1 MSTVPP
7 PEVGSLEGVATKPR
21 SRSTTPPFPVTGR
34 QKAAIFLVALGS
46 ELSAEVMKHLREDEI
61 EELTYQIANL
71 QRVST
76 EQRDLIFREALQI
89 LLAHHYVSQGGIT
102 YAQEVLE
109 RALGPQRAQEIIAR
123 LSAALQV
130 SPFDDLRRMDPLQLV
145 SLIQN
150 EHPQTIA
157 LILAYLRPHQAAVVL
172 SSLPAELQVDVAMRL
187 AVMDRTTPEVVREV
201 ENALA
206 QKVAA
211 LPAQEYTAVGGVKAL
226 VDIINNTD
234 RGTEKTIL
242 EALEAQNPE
251 LAQEVKKLMF
261 VFEDLLN
268 LDDRA
273 IQQVLRAVD
282 SKDLALAMKGA
293 SPELRQKIFSNMSQ
307 RAAEMLKEDMEFMGP
322 VRRRDVEEAQ
332 QRIVNVVRKLEE
344 SGDIVI
350 ARGGAEEL
358 VI

>member
-76 EQRDLIFREALQI
+76 EQRDSIFREALQI

-172 SSLPAELQVDVAMRL
+172 S
-187 AVMDRTTPEVVREV
+187 
-201 ENALA
+201 
-206 QKVAA
+206 
-211 LPAQEYTAVGGVKAL
+211 
-226 VDIINNTD
+226 
-234 RGTEKTIL
+234 
-242 EALEAQNPE
+242 
-251 LAQEVKKLMF
+251 
-261 VFEDLLN
+261 
-268 LDDRA
+268 
-273 IQQVLRAVD
+273 
-282 SKDLALAMKGA
+282 
-293 SPELRQKIFSNMSQ
+293 
-307 RAAEMLKEDMEFMGP
+307 
-322 VRRRDVEEAQ
+322 
-332 QRIVNVVRKLEE
+332 
-344 SGDIVI
+344 
-350 ARGGAEEL
+350 
-358 VI
+358 